1 MRTAP
6 ACSPAVAAVAPSP
19 ASPAQHRS
27 ARAAIRPNAV
37 ASPQGPRSPAP
48 APRPLASMP
57 PRRAARSGLRPVASS
72 NCNGNGAAA
81 PPSAETIAVAELRS
95 LCEDALAT
103 LGYDEEER
111 KIKADVL
118 MYAQLRG
125 NNQGVIKITSGGVDK
140 LPNER
145 PIFVEHETPL
155 SAVLNGNNSSG
166 MLALNRATQMA
177 VDKCKAGGFSIVGT
191 NHTSTSTG
199 ALGYYVNK
207 VAEEGLLAFAMATSP
222 EFVAPFGAKQ
232 PVFGTNPIAC
242 AIPRP
247 GQPPLVID
255 LATSAYTLFGLLEA
269 KTAGVKIPDNVAYN
283 SQGLPTDDPAEA
295 LPSAGGAIRVFD
307 RSHKGSALALMVEL
321 LAGAAVGAAVKDK
334 IQEKSWGN
342 LLVAVDPALLG
353 DVAAFQD
360 RVQTVLQKVKAA
372 ETVPGVDEVS
382 LPGERGDKAMQTC
395 LETGMIAVEPNLLRD
410 LRAMAAK
417 LGQAG
422 SKPTG
427 KLDLS
432 TRLLHITTSVEDPY
446 GASAPPLYQTA
457 TFKQP
462 SSTTNGEY
470 DYTRSGNPT
479 RTMLEETMAML
490 EDGDRGLAFTSG
502 MAALAAVCR
511 LCGQGDH
518 IVAGDDLY
526 GGTSR
531 LLSRSV
537 PLQGVEVSNV
547 DTTSM
552 DAVTKAIIPGK
563 TKLVMLESP
572 TNPRM
577 QVCDLQ
583 AICRV
588 AHAAGAVV
596 CVDNSIMAPLYQRPL
611 ELGADICMTSATKF
625 IGGHSDVTA
634 GILTVKGKEL
644 ADKLYFYQ
652 NAEGAGLAP
661 FDSWLCLRGL
671 KTMALRMEKQVA
683 NCEKLVK
690 YLEAHPLVT
699 RVNYPGSGTSDP
711 KGHAIHMKQALNGGS
726 LLSFTT
732 GNIEVSKRIVED
744 TNLFKVT
751 VSFGNV
757 VSQISLPCFMSHAS
771 IPAEVRAARGLPDD
785 LVRISCGIES
795 ADDLLADLDQAM
807 RGAMAAVG
815 LDPSRV
821 AEVGGSSP
829 REKELMER
837 VAILEEKL
845 TSMNGVAR

>member
-1 MRTAP
+1 MPQPLAVGSSPSAVRPLHCRSTP
-6 ACSPAVAAVAPSP
+6 AGRRRSSVPAAVSHSP
-19 ASPAQHRS
+19 LSLRSSSTFPRHPVKMLPQPLCANRSTVVAGAAS
-27 ARAAIRPNAV
+27 
-37 ASPQGPRSPAP
+37 
-48 APRPLASMP
+48 
-57 PRRAARSGLRPVASS
+57 
-72 NCNGNGAAA
+72 NGTSNGAATA
-81 PPSAETIAVAELRS
+81 SSAETIPVTELRR

-103 LGYDEEER
+103 LGYSDEEKR
-111 KIKADVL
+111 IKAEVL

-140 LPNER
+140 LPNEGA
-145 PIFVEHETPL
+145 IFVEHETGL

-166 MLALNRATQMA
+166 MVALYKATQMA
-177 VDKCKAGGFSIVGT
+177 VDKCKAGGFGIVGT

-207 VAEEGLLAFAMATSP
+207 VAEEGMLAFAMATSP
-222 EFVAPFGAKQ
+222 EFVAPHGAKQ

-242 AIPRP
+242 AIPRAN
-247 GQPPLVID
+247 GEPPLVID

-269 KTAGVKIPDNVAYN
+269 KTAGAKIPDNVAYN
-283 SQGLPTDDPAEA
+283 SQGLPTADPAEA
-295 LPSAGGAIRVFD
+295 LPTAGGAIRVFD

-334 IQEKSWGN
+334 MQEKSWGN

-353 DVAAFQD
+353 DVAGFQE
-360 RVQTVLQKVKAA
+360 RVQTVLEKVKSADPI
-372 ETVPGVDEVS
+372 PGVDAVS

-395 LETGMIAVEPNLLRD
+395 LQTGMITIEPNLLRD

-417 LGQAG
+417 LESG
-422 SKPTG
+422 SSSAPRSG
-427 KLDLS
+427 LDLS
-432 TRLLHITTSVEDPY
+432 TRLLHIATSVEDPY
-446 GASAPPLYQTA
+446 GASSAPLYQTA

-462 SSTTNGEY
+462 SSTTNGPY

-490 EDGDRGLAFTSG
+490 EDADRGLAFTSG

-547 DTTSM
+547 DTTNVS
-552 DAVTKAIIPGK
+552 AVQNAIIPGK

-577 QVCDLQ
+577 QVCDLK
-583 AICRV
+583 AICEL
-588 AHAAGAVV
+588 AHKAGAVV

-634 GILTVKGKEL
+634 GVLTVKGKEL

-652 NAEGAGLAP
+652 NAEGAGLSP

-690 YLEAHPLVT
+690 YLESHPLVQ
-699 RVNYPGSGTSDP
+699 RVNYPGSPSSDP

-732 GNIEVSKRIVED
+732 GNIEASKRIVED
-744 TNLFKVT
+744 TKLFKVT

-795 ADDLLADLDQAM
+795 AEDLLA
-807 RGAMAAVG
+807 GG
-815 LDPSRV
+815 CPSQR
-821 AEVGGSSP
+821 AHACRQHSCP
-829 REKELMER
+829 
-837 VAILEEKL
+837 
-845 TSMNGVAR
+845 